1 MEEPFLAVLT
11 REIFGN
17 VSDAARLWFYGL
29 SLLSTGV
36 LGWGIARRVRRW
48 RIGKPDT
55 ERLSLRAGLI
65 NLWQFVFLQ
74 RRVRGPGAAGAAH
87 ILLFGGVGGLWVG
100 TGRVWAEPCV

>member
-65 NLWQFVFLQ
+65 NLCQFVFLQ
-74 RRVRGPGAAGAAH
+74 RREHGHGTAGTALNLLVSG
-87 ILLFGGVGGLWVG
+87 ILLM
-100 TGRVWAEPCV
+100 TMSK